1 MHLLYNRGNIRK
13 GTLYKKES
21 EMILTTTNGTFTEVK
36 SIREIG
42 GEKEM
47 YYVLQY
53 IKIISFW

>member
-21 EMILTTTNGTFTEVK
+21 ENDIDHNKRTFTEVK
-36 SIREIG
+36 SISEIG

>member
-1 MHLLYNRGNIRK
+1 MHLLYYRGNIRK
-13 GTLYKKES
+13 GTLYKKET
-21 EMILTTTNGTFTEVK
+21 ENDIDHNKGTITGVK

-53 IKIISFW
+53 IEIISFG

>member
-21 EMILTTTNGTFTEVK
+21 ENDIDHNK
-36 SIREIG
+36 RNIYRSKKYEIG

>member
-1 MHLLYNRGNIRK
+1 
-13 GTLYKKES
+13 
-21 EMILTTTNGTFTEVK
+21 MILTTTKGTFTEVK
-36 SIREIG
+36 SISEIG